1 MVCNDP
7 TNCKSYHPER
17 AASRAAKKSGTM
29 LCPQCQTS
37 LARSLGRPR
46 RLADVASHATERLKT
61 VLCEMCGDLLPPQDS
76 TDRLLRTLSHLA
88 SFGLAAGGEP
98 ILDP

>member
-1 MVCNDP
+1 M
-7 TNCKSYHPER
+7 
-17 AASRAAKKSGTM
+17 
-29 LCPQCQTS
+29 
-37 LARSLGRPR
+37 
-46 RLADVASHATERLKT
+46 ASHATERLKT
-61 VLCEMCGDLLPPQDS
+61 VLCETCGDLLPPQDS

>member
-1 MVCNDP
+1 MP
-7 TNCKSYHPER
+7 
-17 AASRAAKKSGTM
+17 AARGGEIMRGTM
-29 LCPQCQTS
+29 LCAQCQTS
-37 LARSLGRPR
+37 HARSLGRPNR
-46 RLADVASHATERLKT
+46 FADGDSPATERLKA
-61 VLCEMCGDLLPPQDS
+61 VLCATCGELLPPQDS